1 MVKVKS
7 LPVVLHGRLCGLLYG
22 HPDHVVGG
30 SHSDPAPLHGL
41 LSACSAGRQLP
52 GTASTG
58 PSRAHHYHYTAA
70 CGGTN
75 IKIVILDFTFMDCM
89 PTFAIRFLTAML

>member
-1 MVKVKS
+1 ME
-7 LPVVLHGRLCGLLYG
+7 LPVVLHGLLDG
-22 HPDHVVGG
+22 HPDHVAGG
-30 SHSDPAPLHGL
+30 SHPDPAPLRGL

-58 PSRAHHYHYTAA
+58 PSRAHHHYYTAA

-75 IKIVILDFTFMDCM
+75 IKINCHFGYKNWTVCLHCNSVLNCHVVEDY
-89 PTFAIRFLTAML
+89 